1 MSTTATQGGAH
12 EHRDTAAEMRI
23 AVVGPGAVGATVA
36 AHIHRAGHKVLLCG
50 RTGRKRFEIRP
61 DDGDPIMLPGPVH
74 TDVADIKAPVQLVI
88 LSVKA
93 TALDKTS
100 PWLAALCDDHTVVCV
115 MQNGVEHIDL
125 VHPYCPSSR
134 VVPAIVWFAAEPQP
148 DGTIRLRNTPKVTL
162 PHTAG
167 IAADVLNA
175 AGLIVD
181 ETADFTSSAWQKLMF
196 NAAGALM
203 ALTGRRSGMFRR
215 DDIASLTRYYL
226 AECLTVARAEG
237 ADLADD
243 VILWIVEQYR
253 EYPPDITSSIRTDR
267 EAGRRLEWDIL
278 TGVVLRK
285 ARQHRLPA
293 PISEVIVPL
302 LAAASDGPG

>member
-1 MSTTATQGGAH
+1 MSTTTVQSGAPQ
-12 EHRDTAAEMRI
+12 HRDADSETRI

-36 AHIHRAGHKVLLCG
+36 AYIHRAGHKVLLCG
-50 RTGRKRFEIRP
+50 RTGRKRLEIRP
-61 DDGDPIMLPGPVH
+61 DDGDAIMLPGPVR
-74 TDVADIKAPVQLVI
+74 TDVADIKAPVKLVI

-93 TALDKTS
+93 TELEHAS
-100 PWLAALCDDHTVVCV
+100 AWLTVLCDDHTVVCV
-115 MQNGVEHIDL
+115 MQNGVEQIEL
-125 VHPYCPSSR
+125 VQPYCPSSR
-134 VVPAIVWFAAEPQP
+134 VVPAIVWFAAEPQI

-162 PHTAG
+162 PPTAG
-167 IAADVLNA
+167 VAADVLNA
-175 AGLIVD
+175 AGVVV
-181 ETADFTSSAWQKLMF
+181 EEAADFTTSAWQKLMF

-226 AECLTVARAEG
+226 AECLMVARAEG
-237 ADLADD
+237 ADLDDD
-243 VILWIVEQYR
+243 VIVWIVEQYR
-253 EYPPDITSSIRTDR
+253 KYPTDVTSSIRTDR
-267 EAGRRLEWDIL
+267 EAGRRLEWDTL

-285 ARQHRLPA
+285 ARQHGLPA